1 MRRILPLAAALAGVL
16 ALPLLPWLRFLAA
29 GETPLGLSVDGRP
42 FASTAAPRRAL
53 ERQRDAWLDAEVRVL
68 AGDRVRARTRRELG
82 VRVDLERTLAEVAGL
97 GRSGLVWRD
106 LPAVYGAWAGEAD
119 VEWAV
124 SVDGELA
131 RRFVRELAS
140 EVDRPPRPSVLAPS
154 GRIVALS
161 ADGLRLDRA
170 RSLRLLM
177 RALRS
182 GERAVTLPVERTSTG
197 VGDDALPP
205 VIQQPERVVLASY
218 STTYR
223 LAGVERDRAHNVRTA
238 AGYLD
243 GAVIPA
249 HGRLSFNERVGA
261 RDRARGYRDAHVI
274 VNGEMVDGIGGGVC
288 QVASTFH
295 AAAFL
300 AGLEVVDHTPHSRP
314 SEYIPMGLDATVV
327 WPRVDLVVANPFPF
341 PLTVRAIPA
350 DGRLVVELS
359 GRARGRTVDWRTRVL
374 STQPFSDR
382 FVEDPAIAPGRQ
394 RVSQR
399 GIRGFLVLRQRTY
412 GDASGVHTDEVH
424 VRYPPTDRIIRVAPG
439 TLDPATGQPAA
450 AELAAV
456 LPD

>member
-1 MRRILPLAAALAGVL
+1 VRIV
-16 ALPLLPWLRFLAA
+16 
-29 GETPLGLSVDGRP
+29 VD
-42 FASTAAPRRAL
+42 
-53 ERQRDAWLDAEVRVL
+53 
-68 AGDRVRARTRRELG
+68 DRVRRRTRRELG
-82 VRVDLERTLAEVAGL
+82 ARVDLERATDRVAGL
-97 GRSGLVWRD
+97 GRSGLPWRD
-106 LPAVYGAWAGEAD
+106 LPALFEAWAGRTD
-119 VEWAV
+119 VAWSV

-131 RRFVRELAS
+131 RRFVRELAN

-154 GRIVALS
+154 GRLVSLS

-170 RSLRLLM
+170 GSVRMLV
-177 RALRS
+177 RALRE
-182 GERAVTLPVERTSTG
+182 GRRAVSLPVARASTG
-197 VGDDALPP
+197 VGEDALPP
-205 VIQQPERVVLASY
+205 VIQEPARVVLASY
-218 STTYR
+218 STVYR

-249 HGRLSFNERVGA
+249 HGRMSFNERVGP
-261 RDRARGYRDAHVI
+261 RDRDRGYRDAHVI

-327 WPRVDLVVANPFPF
+327 WPRVDLVVQNPFPF
-341 PLTVRAIPA
+341 PLTVRASPA
-350 DGRLVVELS
+350 DGRLVVELHGRS
-359 GRARGRTVDWRTRVL
+359 RARSVDWRTRVL

-382 FVEDPAIAPGRQ
+382 YVEDPELAPGHQ

-412 GDASGVHTDEVH
+412 AGASGVHTDEIH
-424 VRYPPTDRIIRVAPG
+424 VRYPPTDRIVRVAPG
-439 TLDPATGQPAA
+439 TLDPATGQPAIP
-450 AELAAV
+450 ELASV
-456 LPD
+456 VPENPF